1 MIFLTKLIIPAVVML
16 GFVLG
21 PPALAAEPHA
31 HHESTTTTI
40 QLRLDHGKK
49 WLTDDVLRRGMSE
62 IRLAMTQS
70 LTPIHDNVFTPTQYE
85 ALATRIQTQ
94 IDYVVGNCKLP
105 EEADQQLHLL
115 LEQIIDGIAYMRAGT
130 DKNKGAVK
138 VVGALTQYGKYFDH
152 VGWQPL
158 EN

>member
-1 MIFLTKLIIPAVVML
+1 VIFLTKSIMPAIVML

-21 PPALAAEPHA
+21 PPALAAGPHA
-31 HHESTTTTI
+31 RHVPATTI
-40 QLRLDHGKK
+40 QLRLDHGRK
-49 WLTDDVLRRGMSE
+49 WSTDDVLRRGMSE

-70 LTPIHDNVFTPTQYE
+70 LTPIHDKAFTPAQYE
-85 ALATRIQTQ
+85 ALARRLQTQ

-105 EEADQQLHLL
+105 EEADQQMHLL
-115 LEQIIDGIAYMRAGT
+115 LEQIIDGIAYMKAGT

-138 VVGALTQYGKYFDH
+138 VVEALTQYGKYFDH